1 MNKYAGKV
9 RIGVIAI
16 FCAVAFAIVGLH
28 RSSGRAYSADPT
40 PTLLISDVCSYAV
53 TAYSAASNGDVSPLA
68 PVPTGLSAPQFV
80 AIDANGNIYATN
92 ACTNTITIYAK
103 GSKGDAAPTAI
114 IGGSNTGLG
123 DPEGIAVDYS
133 GNIYVANG
141 GNILYGGS
149 IPASVTVYPPL
160 ASLPSQPNYPNV
172 TPSATISG
180 GNTGLSYPQGIA
192 VDSTFGNIYVADESG
207 ASVFVYSAGSKGNV
221 APTATIS
228 GPATGLISPEG
239 IALDSSGN
247 IYVADES
254 AASVF
259 VYPPLASLP
268 SQPNYPN
275 VTPSATISGSNTG
288 LNAPYG
294 IALDSSG
301 NIYLADALAASAFVY
316 PPLASLP
323 SQPNYPNVTP
333 TAAISGS
340 DTGLSYP
347 QGIALDS
354 SRNIYV
360 ADSSANKVFVYPA
373 GSNGNGAPSP
383 TTISTTMTTGL
394 GWPQGIALD
403 SSGKIYVT
411 DDGFSGG
418 GPGSVFVYPAGS
430 NANAALTATISGN
443 NTGLSYPQGIALDSS
458 GNIYVADESATSVF
472 VYSAGSKGNVAPT
485 ATISG
490 SDTNLDTPE
499 GIALDSSRNIYVAD
513 DGDDS
518 CDGTESVYV
527 YSAGS
532 NSNAAPSATISGGS
546 TGLCYPYG
554 IALDS
559 SGNIY
564 VADEGAA
571 SVFVYP
577 PLASL
582 PSQPN
587 YPNVTPI
594 ATISG
599 SNTGLSGPY
608 GIALDSS
615 GNIYVA
621 DLSAASVFVYPP
633 LASLP
638 SQPNYPNVAPAA
650 TISGPLT
657 ELGEPQFIT
666 IQPAA
671 APTPTPTPTASA
683 TSGTPTATA
692 TATRTATATA
702 TPTATA
708 TGTGASTP
716 TATPTAT
723 QTPTATPT
731 TTISVPAR
739 LKVGE
744 STLGNRVST
753 NLPVKNTGKT
763 NPLFITGVGSS
774 DPEFAVT
781 GTTCPVGGLAPDG
794 KCTIAVGFTPSAL
807 GARSATLTLHD
818 NAGTGA
824 QNVALSGTGLADV
837 VVSPASIAYGKVKLS
852 AKKSK
857 TVKVKNAQPVGVA
870 LSESITGS
878 NAGDFAVTGGT
889 CGAALGAKASCTYIV
904 KFTPGAAGAR
914 TATLSVTAS
923 PDLLSPHNVSL
934 HGTGS

>member
-40 PTLLISDVCSYAV
+40 PTLLVSDVCSYAV

-587 YPNVTPI
+587 YPNV
-594 ATISG
+594 
-599 SNTGLSGPY
+599 
-608 GIALDSS
+608 
-615 GNIYVA
+615 
-621 DLSAASVFVYPP
+621 
-633 LASLP
+633 
-638 SQPNYPNVAPAA
+638 APAA

-657 ELGEPQFIT
+657 ELGEPQFIA

-708 TGTGASTP
+708 TGTGAPTP